1 MSANRVCRDCPA
13 IIPTTAYK
21 GRCPSCS
28 RQADRARGT
37 KTERG
42 YGSTVLDTPLGR
54 MTYDQCRAEYVRR
67 MAAGRRYRC
76 ADQCGAWVDPDDM
89 HLGHDEH
96 DRGVIVGPLT
106 SDCNLAAA
114 GRSSHQ

>member
-1 MSANRVCRDCPA
+1 MASRVCRDCPA
-13 IIPTTAYK
+13 IIPSSAYK
-21 GRCPSCS
+21 GRCSSCS

-67 MAAGRRYRC
+67 MTVGEQYRC
-76 ADQCGAWVDPDDM
+76 ADECGAWIDPTDW
-89 HLGHDEH
+89 HLGHND
-96 DRGVIVGPLT
+96 DRSRAIGPLT
-106 SDCNLAAA
+106 SDCNLSAA
-114 GRSSHQ
+114 GRSSHS